1 MMIKL
6 YFGLVYFSPLYTSLC
21 KVISDDLGE
30 LVESQHWDTVTEYI
44 MAAWEV
50 VTMTPVWEE
59 SVHNNTRNTC
69 FRLLAQAVM
78 KVTKHKDI
86 DPMTRRKMVEMMIT
100 STVRDVEFCRDALS
114 QTLSL
119 TPK

>member
-1 MMIKL
+1 ML
-6 YFGLVYFSPLYTSLC
+6 APLNTSLC
-21 KVISDDLGE
+21 KVLSYDLGE
-30 LVESQHWDTVTEYI
+30 LVESGHWDTVTEYI

-69 FRLLAQAVM
+69 FRLLAQTVM

-86 DPMTRRKMVEMMIT
+86 DPMTRRKMVEMIT

>member
-1 MMIKL
+1 ML
-6 YFGLVYFSPLYTSLC
+6 APLYTSLC
-21 KVISDDLGE
+21 KVLSYDLGE
-30 LVESQHWDTVTEYI
+30 LVESGHWDTVTEYI
-44 MAAWEV
+44 LAAWEV

-69 FRLLAQAVM
+69 FRLLAQTVM

-86 DPMTRRKMVEMMIT
+86 DPMTRRKMVEMMMT

-114 QTLSL
+114 QSLSL